1 MYFRKT
7 YPLMTE
13 KSKEGVDIKPLVLN
27 AVAESGVC
35 NGLATIEIG
44 HSTAGIM
51 TTTDHCPEVQQD
63 IAAELDRLVPA
74 RVNFIHQETPED
86 ASGHIKC
93 ALFGNAVTLIVE
105 DGTLLSKDKLGI
117 FLMEYDGPRHR
128 KVNVAVLGE
137 AAKEAAR

>member
-7 YPLMTE
+7 HSMVTT
-13 KSKEGVDIKPLVLN
+13 KSNEGIDIKKLILDTI
-27 AVAESGVC
+27 AESKIC
-35 NGLATIEIG
+35 NGLVTVEVG

-63 IAAELDRLVPA
+63 LSQELDRLVPP

-93 ALFGNAVTLIVE
+93 ALFGNTVTLIVE
-105 DGTLLSKDKLGI
+105 NHTLLSKDKLGV

-137 AAKEAAR
+137 KE

>member
-7 YPLMTE
+7 YPLATTVARG
-13 KSKEGVDIKPLVLN
+13 GVDIKTMVLE
-27 AVAESGVC
+27 AIVESKVQ
-35 NGLATIEIG
+35 NGLVTVEIG

-63 IAAELDRLVPA
+63 IAAELDRIVPA
-74 RVNFIHQETPED
+74 RVNFAHQETPED
-86 ASGHIKC
+86 AAGHIKC

-105 DGTLLSKDKLGI
+105 NGTLLSRDKLGI

-137 AAKEAAR
+137 RE

>member
-7 YPLMTE
+7 YPLVTT
-13 KSKEGVDIKPLVLN
+13 KSNEGIDIKAMILD
-27 AVAESGVC
+27 AIAQSGIR
-35 NGLATIEIG
+35 NGLAAVEIG

-63 IAAELDRLVPA
+63 LSAELDRLVPP
-74 RVNFIHQETPED
+74 RVNFVHQETPED

-93 ALFGNAVTLIVE
+93 ALFGNTVTLIVE
-105 DGTLLSKDKLGI
+105 DGTLLSRDKLGV

-137 AAKEAAR
+137 A